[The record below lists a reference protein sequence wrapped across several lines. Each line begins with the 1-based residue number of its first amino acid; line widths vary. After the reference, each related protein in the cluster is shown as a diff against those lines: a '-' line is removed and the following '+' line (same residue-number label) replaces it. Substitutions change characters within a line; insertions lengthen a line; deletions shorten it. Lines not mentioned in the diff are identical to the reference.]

1 MKKKRGLLHQLIIAI
16 FIPAFL
22 ALILAWV
29 VYNQFEST
37 MRAVSGNY
45 VENLVDSVAARLD
58 SQKWNIRAGGRGVA
72 EGDAATMSQLLSEMD
87 IPGLFA
93 VFSKNG
99 AVIYESPGEIEFLHK
114 WESSFNSRTPVKIH
128 DKIARTT
135 RACATTYRTKTS
147 TS

>member
-87 IPGLFA
+87 IRA
-93 VFSKNG
+93 
-99 AVIYESPGEIEFLHK
+99 
-114 WESSFNSRTPVKIH
+114 SSRCS
-128 DKIARTT
+128 ARTA
-135 RACATTYRTKTS
+135 RSS
-147 TS
+147 TSRRAR

>member
-58 SQKWNIRAGGRGVA
+58 STASRRASTLRNGTSAR
-72 EGDAATMSQLLSEMD
+72 AA
-87 IPGLFA
+87 
-93 VFSKNG
+93 G
-99 AVIYESPGEIEFLHK
+99 A
-114 WESSFNSRTPVKIH
+114 SRR
-128 DKIARTT
+128 AT
-135 RACATTYRTKTS
+135 RRP
-147 TS
+147 

>member
-1 MKKKRGLLHQLIIAI
+1 MKKRGLLYQLIIAI

-72 EGDAATMSQLLSEMD
+72 EGDAARW
-87 IPGLFA
+87 G
-93 VFSKNG
+93 
-99 AVIYESPGEIEFLHK
+99 
-114 WESSFNSRTPVKIH
+114 SF
-128 DKIARTT
+128 
-135 RACATTYRTKTS
+135 
-147 TS
+147 